1 MAGTGTSTSKDYFQ
15 VRLLPEEMMKDSE
28 FGHWLANVYL
38 TWAGTRLIVAAQR
51 DAISRCRRVERYE
64 GDLEGHYSLD
74 RMRAL
79 IDRFEYST
87 EAATRRL
94 PAEHTVPIS
103 GDVREGTAS
112 LKSALRL
119 YKAFLAARSAAP
131 VRR

>member
-1 MAGTGTSTSKDYFQ
+1 MQ
-15 VRLLPEEMMKDSE
+15 VQDSE
-28 FGHWLANVYL
+28 FASWLASVYR
-38 TWAGTRLIVAAQR
+38 TRKGTPLIVAAQR

-64 GDLEGHYSLD
+64 GDLDRHYSHD

-94 PAEHTVPIS
+94 PAGHKVPIT
-103 GDVREGTAS
+103 GNMREGTAS
-112 LKSALRL
+112 LKSALKL
-119 YKAFLAARSAAP
+119 YREFLAARSIAP